1 MKEGGEIIEI
11 SSNALER
18 EFSLENLRAY
28 AKACEEIGIRL
39 AEVLEKEEDGVAIL
53 LPSRGAIPVFIGACF
68 SLEKLGMLGRIDLP
82 PLTCFDYIRGKA
94 VSSEETQ
101 SQRTP
106 ILIFP
111 FTADVNFG
119 DLVKDSN
126 QQREIIEHMRRFG
139 ARAVMDFFKPP
150 GKRDGLEYRLFLAFL
165 EVVEKRRGIV
175 EFYENFPQVRRLL
188 VIDTVVSGRASWTI
202 FHEWE
207 KNGKN
212 IKAIKNGG
220 EIEPILVVDAMGRK
234 VKKEFGKYIHS
245 CGSCHYIPRILTED
259 RGAALEGVAA
269 VVYPQLILAAH
280 EKLDLY
286 PQGYPLFGSWHSL
299 PSEVQEKYLGIF
311 NGFLA
316 TIEGVLEERKDL
328 PEPLRGNFL
337 RKISEARVLSER
349 NSAVNGKDL
358 NPYHKITE
366 VKETSAHVVQI
377 YYSPQVVSDIIR
389 EITKRLRESD

>member
-1 MKEGGEIIEI
+1 MKESGEIREI

-18 EFSLENLRAY
+18 EFSSENLRAY
-28 AKACEEIGIRL
+28 AGACEEIGVRL
-39 AEVLEKEEDGVAIL
+39 AEILEKKEDGVAIL

-68 SLEKLGMLGRIDLP
+68 SLESLGMLDLIDLP
-82 PLTCFDYIRGKA
+82 PLTCFDYIRIRRKA
-94 VSSEETQ
+94 ALGGETQ

-106 ILIFP
+106 VLIFP

-119 DLVKDSN
+119 DLVREPE

-139 ARAVMDFFKPP
+139 ARAVMDFFKSP
-150 GKRDGLEYRLFLAFL
+150 GERNGLEYRLFLAFL
-165 EVVEKRRGIV
+165 EVVERRRRMI
-175 EFYENFPQVRRLL
+175 EFYEEFPQVEKLV
-188 VIDTVVSGRASWTI
+188 VIDTVISGRASWTI
-202 FHEWE
+202 LNEWE

-212 IKAIKNGG
+212 IKAIEGGG

-234 VKKEFGKYIHS
+234 VKEEFGKYIHS

-280 EKLDLY
+280 EKSDLY
-286 PQGYPLFGSWHSL
+286 PQGYPLFGSWHSV
-299 PSEVQEKYLGIF
+299 PSRVREVYLEIF

-316 TIEGVLEERKDL
+316 TIEGILEGKDFKG
-328 PEPLRGNFL
+328 LRENFL
-337 RKISEARVLSER
+337 QQISEAQVLSGR
-349 NSAVNGKDL
+349 NSVNGEDL
-358 NPYHKITE
+358 NPHHQITK
-366 VKETSAHVVQI
+366 VQETSAHVVQI